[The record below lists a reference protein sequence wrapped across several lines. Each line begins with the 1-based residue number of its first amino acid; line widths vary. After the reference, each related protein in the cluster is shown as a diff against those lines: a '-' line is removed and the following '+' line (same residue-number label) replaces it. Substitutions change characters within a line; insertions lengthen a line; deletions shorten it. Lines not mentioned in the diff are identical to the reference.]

1 MRKLH
6 PHLDLAIEK
15 KTGFQYLKDYFD
27 GNTKV
32 LDEILDNTSR
42 QNDVNAVL
50 LMQYDTF
57 RNFLM
62 SAFNWNDT
70 IQGQNYWLDV
80 LFKTEQKIFT
90 IYQTINQN

>member
-6 PHLDLAIEK
+6 PHLDIAIEK

-27 GNTKV
+27 SDPKV
-32 LDEILDNTSR
+32 MEEILQNTQK

-50 LMQYDTF
+50 LKEYDTF

-80 LFKTEQKIFT
+80 LFNTEKIIF
-90 IYQTINQN
+90 IRYNSN

>member
-6 PHLDLAIEK
+6 PNLDLAIEK

-27 GNTKV
+27 GNPKV
-32 LDEILDNTSR
+32 MEEILQNTQQ

-50 LMQYDTF
+50 TMNYDTF

-62 SAFNWNDT
+62 SAFNWTDT

-80 LFKTEQKIFT
+80 LFDTEKKIFT
-90 IYQTINQN
+90 FYQQLEKN

>member
-6 PHLDLAIEK
+6 PNLDIAIEK

-27 GNTKV
+27 GNSKV
-32 LDEILDNTSR
+32 MEEILQNTQS

-50 LMQYDTF
+50 LREYDTF

-62 SAFNWNDT
+62 SAFNWNET
-70 IQGQNYWLDV
+70 IQGQNYWLDI
-80 LFKTEQKIFT
+80 LFKTENHIFQ
-90 IYQTINQN
+90 IYQSN

>member
-6 PHLDLAIEK
+6 PNLDLAIEK

-27 GNTKV
+27 GNVKV
-32 LDEILDNTSR
+32 MEEILENTSR

-50 LMQYDTF
+50 TMNYDTF

-62 SAFNWNDT
+62 GAFDWNKT
-70 IQGQNYWLDV
+70 IQGQNYWLNV
-80 LFKTEQKIFT
+80 LFKTEEQIFKYYQSIQK
-90 IYQTINQN
+90 N

>member
-6 PHLDLAIEK
+6 PHLDIAIEK

-27 GNTKV
+27 GSPQIME
-32 LDEILDNTSR
+32 EILQNMSS

-50 LMQYDTF
+50 IREYDTF

-62 SAFNWNDT
+62 SAFNWNNT

-80 LFKTEQKIFT
+80 LFTTEKKIFT
-90 IYQTINQN
+90 Y

>member
-6 PHLDLAIEK
+6 PNLDIAIEK
-15 KTGFQYLKDYFD
+15 KTGLEYLKDYFD
-27 GNTKV
+27 GNPKV
-32 LDEILDNTSR
+32 MEEILQNIQS

-50 LMQYDTF
+50 LREYATF

-62 SAFNWNDT
+62 SAFNWDST

-80 LFKTEQKIFT
+80 LFKTENHIFN
-90 IYQTINQN
+90 IYQTN